1 MPLFSDNDTPHRDSD
16 SQTPKPHR
24 RPRSKGPRVSMGS
37 AREELQNE
45 ARRIG
50 MLSPDG
56 AHRTPAQQY
65 ADHHADDFDILAP
78 LRGSM
83 GVAERP
89 THGVTGSF
97 PSVGT
102 GSFAPVDAS
111 ASDGASDGAPHN
123 DTVDGIGGY
132 TIRSYST
139 DSYSV
144 GSYAAESAPDS
155 TRSYEGLAGQSTR
168 RPAYE
173 ELNYPTASKPVEAPA
188 EKPAEKPKRLFEPS
202 PGVLDDDDEVMP
214 SAYSPRDGEI
224 GSAVPSHFDH
234 VNNHM
239 TGEIPVHLVGE
250 AAGASGAQ
258 SASSTSSHRPVR
270 GRNAKQA
277 QTEHD
282 PFATEQF
289 GAVGAHASE
298 SSAFEPVSVASQF
311 ERSRYGQSSRADV
324 SQPFGSVD
332 GGYTNPA
339 DPQAPIRTAG
349 AYSAHR
355 NQQAQAQARRNAQN
369 ASTPNA
375 GTTGAHHAVNTA
387 SGSGGNGGGNHNQGK
402 FIPMNV
408 SGPRP
413 KKKKSPTKAIA
424 IAGVCLVALIVVGV
438 IGWINY
444 DNNHAVDITL
454 NGETVTVSGNER
466 TLEGILD
473 DNLVTVN
480 PGNYVAVDA
489 SVMRQ
494 GEGNRATITVNDEPV
509 TDFTQRL
516 RGGETVSITDGTDIT
531 EAYTDSNEQAI
542 PYTTEARGVGALHIY
557 TVKGEDGTKVT
568 RTGNESGITVDMTS
582 KEPVTE
588 VLQYYNADTHGDKV
602 VAITID
608 DGPWDSNTETILNIL
623 KDNGAHATF
632 YTIGDQIASH
642 ADIVK
647 RAHDEGNEIATHT
660 WDHAAGSG
668 QGVSL
673 NLMATQERLDEVNK
687 GNQAIQDA
695 TGAPGSKYF
704 RAPGGNF
711 NTEVAHD
718 LSPLVS
724 GEIGWN
730 IDTLDWKRPG
740 TETIAERIKSA
751 KPGDVILMHDGGGDR
766 SQTVAALQEA
776 IPYLKSQGYELI
788 TITELVERYPY
799 QG

>member
-1 MPLFSDNDTPHRDSD
+1 MPLFSDNDTPHRGGD
-16 SQTPKPHR
+16 SQAPKPPR

-56 AHRTPAQQY
+56 ARLTPAQQY
-65 ADHHADDFDILAP
+65 ADHHADDIDILAP

-83 GVAERP
+83 GVAQRP
-89 THGVTGSF
+89 TSGVTGSF
-97 PSVGT
+97 SSVGT
-102 GSFAPVDAS
+102 GSFS
-111 ASDGASDGAPHN
+111 AVSTNSGASSNTGSFSPANTDSFKAVN
-123 DTVDGIGGY
+123 SSDDDMTATVGGY

-155 TRSYEGLAGQSTR
+155 TRSYEGLAGQTTR
-168 RPAYE
+168 RPVYE
-173 ELNYPTASKPVEAPA
+173 EFNTPSTPEPAKPQ
-188 EKPAEKPKRLFEPS
+188 RLFEPS
-202 PGVLDDDDEVMP
+202 PGVLDEE
-214 SAYSPRDGEI
+214 SANT
-224 GSAVPSHFDH
+224 SHHIYDSLEDTYPVSSH
-234 VNNHM
+234 L
-239 TGEIPVHLVGE
+239 TGEFPVHLGDE
-250 AAGASGAQ
+250 PSR
-258 SASSTSSHRPVR
+258 SHTSHPS
-270 GRNAKQA
+270 
-277 QTEHD
+277 D
-282 PFATEQF
+282 PNATEQF
-289 GAVGAHASE
+289 SAVGAHATGT
-298 SSAFEPVSVASQF
+298 ANFEPVSVAAQF
-311 ERSRYGQSSRADV
+311 DRSRYGQSSRADISTPLDPV
-324 SQPFGSVD
+324 SAGTPLD
-332 GGYTNPA
+332 NPA
-339 DPQAPIRTAG
+339 DPHAPLRTAG

-355 NQQAQAQARRNAQN
+355 NQQNQQNQPTQAN
-369 ASTPNA
+369 ASVKTSSA
-375 GTTGAHHAVNTA
+375 GSSSAQHASPAHHAEA
-387 SGSGGNGGGNHNQGK
+387 SANNDGSHAYNQQ
-402 FIPMNV
+402 FIPMSV
-408 SGPRP
+408 GAPRP
-413 KKKKSPTKAIA
+413 KKKKSPVKALA
-424 IAGVCLVALIVVGV
+424 VVGVFLVALVVVGI

-444 DNNHAVDITL
+444 ENNHAIDITL
-454 NGETVTVSGNER
+454 NGEEVTVSGDER

-473 DNLVTVN
+473 NNLVTVN
-480 PGNYVAVDA
+480 PGDYVAVDA
-489 SVMRQ
+489 SVMRA
-494 GEGNRATITVNDEPV
+494 GEGNRATITVNDETV

-516 RGGETVSITDGTDIT
+516 RGGETVAITDGADIT
-531 EAYTDSNEQAI
+531 EPYTDSNEQVI
-542 PYTTEARGVGALHIY
+542 PYTTEARGVGALHVY

-568 RTGNESGITVDMTS
+568 RTGNESGISVDMTS

-623 KDNGAHATF
+623 KDNDAHATF
-632 YTIGDQIASH
+632 YTIGDQIAGH
-642 ADIVK
+642 AEIVK
-647 RAHDEGNEIATHT
+647 RAHDEGNEIGTHT

-673 NLMATQERLDEVNK
+673 NLMSTSERIDEVNK

-718 LSPLVS
+718 LSSLVS

-751 KPGDVILMHDGGGDR
+751 KPGEVILMHDGGGDR

-788 TITELVERYPY
+788 TVTELIERYPY

>member
-16 SQTPKPHR
+16 LQAPKAHR

-56 AHRTPAQQY
+56 THPTPAQQY
-65 ADHHADDFDILAP
+65 ADHHADEFDILAP
-78 LRGSM
+78 LRGSV

-89 THGVTGSF
+89 TRGVTGSF
-97 PSVGT
+97 TPVGT
-102 GSFAPVDAS
+102 GSFQSVDSTSSDNS
-111 ASDGASDGAPHN
+111 AGASST
-123 DTVDGIGGY
+123 DTVDSIGGY

-144 GSYAAESAPDS
+144 GSYAAQSAPDS
-155 TRSYEGLAGQSTR
+155 THSYEGLAGQSTR

-173 ELNYPTASKPVEAPA
+173 ELNYPTSSSSRSVSAKPQ
-188 EKPAEKPKRLFEPS
+188 RLFEPS
-202 PGVLDDDDEVMP
+202 PGILDDEDEKLSVDYTP
-214 SAYSPRDGEI
+214 CDG
-224 GSAVPSHFDH
+224 SFATPVPDYFE
-234 VNNHM
+234 HM
-239 TGEIPVHLVGE
+239 TGEIPIHLVGTE
-250 AAGASGAQ
+250 DDTHAQ
-258 SASSTSSHRPVR
+258 SATNITHTHTDPV
-270 GRNAKQA
+270 NP
-277 QTEHD
+277 EHD

-289 GAVGAHASE
+289 SAVGAHASE
-298 SSAFEPVSVASQF
+298 SSAFEPVSVAAQF
-311 ERSRYGQSSRADV
+311 DRSRYGQSSRTDASMPMRPV
-324 SQPFGSVD
+324 NQQT
-332 GGYTNPA
+332 YTNPA
-339 DPQAPIRTAG
+339 DPQAPMRTAG

-355 NQQAQAQARRNAQN
+355 NQQTQTQTHAQAHNYGNTADNSSVGA
-369 ASTPNA
+369 
-375 GTTGAHHAVNTA
+375 TGAHHAGSSV
-387 SGSGGNGGGNHNQGK
+387 SSSSGGNGSGNHNQGK

-408 SGPRP
+408 GAPRP
-413 KKKKSPTKAIA
+413 KKKKSPARA
-424 IAGVCLVALIVVGV
+424 LVAAGVCLVALIVVGV

-444 DNNHAVDITL
+444 DNNHAIDITL

-473 DNLVTVN
+473 NNLVSVN

-489 SVMRQ
+489 SVMRA
-494 GEGNRATITVNDEPV
+494 GEGNRATITVNDESV

-516 RGGETVSITDGTDIT
+516 RGGEKVAITDGTDIT
-531 EAYTDSNEQAI
+531 EPYTDSNEQAI
-542 PYTTEARGVGALHIY
+542 PYTTEAKGVGALHIY

-588 VLQYYNADTHGDKV
+588 VIQYYNADAHGDKV

-623 KDNGAHATF
+623 KDNDAHATF

-695 TGAPGSKYF
+695 TGTPGSKYF

-711 NTEVAHD
+711 NVEVAHD
-718 LSPLVS
+718 LSPLIS

-740 TETIAERIKSA
+740 TETIASRIKSA
-751 KPGDVILMHDGGGDR
+751 KPGEVILMHDGGGDR

-776 IPYLKSQGYELI
+776 VPYLKSQGYELI

>member
-1 MPLFSDNDTPHRDSD
+1 MSLFSDNDTPHRDSD
-16 SQTPKPHR
+16 LQAPKAHR

-56 AHRTPAQQY
+56 THPTPAQQY
-65 ADHHADDFDILAP
+65 ADHHADEFDILAP
-78 LRGSM
+78 LRRSV

-89 THGVTGSF
+89 TRGVTGSF
-97 PSVGT
+97 TPVGT
-102 GSFAPVDAS
+102 GSFQSVDSTSSDNS
-111 ASDGASDGAPHN
+111 AGASST
-123 DTVDGIGGY
+123 DTVDSIGGY

-144 GSYAAESAPDS
+144 GSYAAQSAPDS
-155 TRSYEGLAGQSTR
+155 THSYEGLAGQSSRTD
-168 RPAYE
+168 
-173 ELNYPTASKPVEAPA
+173 ASMPMCPV
-188 EKPAEKPKRLFEPS
+188 
-202 PGVLDDDDEVMP
+202 
-214 SAYSPRDGEI
+214 
-224 GSAVPSHFDH
+224 
-234 VNNHM
+234 N
-239 TGEIPVHLVGE
+239 
-250 AAGASGAQ
+250 Q
-258 SASSTSSHRPVR
+258 
-270 GRNAKQA
+270 
-277 QTEHD
+277 QT
-282 PFATEQF
+282 
-289 GAVGAHASE
+289 
-298 SSAFEPVSVASQF
+298 
-311 ERSRYGQSSRADV
+311 
-324 SQPFGSVD
+324 
-332 GGYTNPA
+332 YTNPA
-339 DPQAPIRTAG
+339 DPQAPMRTAG

-355 NQQAQAQARRNAQN
+355 NQQTQTQTHAQAHNYGNTADNSSVGA
-369 ASTPNA
+369 
-375 GTTGAHHAVNTA
+375 TGAHHAGSSV
-387 SGSGGNGGGNHNQGK
+387 SSSSGGNGSGNHNQGK

-408 SGPRP
+408 GAPRP
-413 KKKKSPTKAIA
+413 KKKKSPARA
-424 IAGVCLVALIVVGV
+424 LVAAGVCLVALIVVGV

-444 DNNHAVDITL
+444 DNNHAIDITL

-473 DNLVTVN
+473 NNLVSVN

-489 SVMRQ
+489 SVMRA
-494 GEGNRATITVNDEPV
+494 GEGNRATITVNDESV

-516 RGGETVSITDGTDIT
+516 RGGEKVAITDGTDIT
-531 EAYTDSNEQAI
+531 EPYTDSNEQAI
-542 PYTTEARGVGALHIY
+542 PYTTEAKGVGALHIY

-588 VLQYYNADTHGDKV
+588 VIQYYNADAHGDKV

-623 KDNGAHATF
+623 KDNDAHATF

-711 NTEVAHD
+711 NVEVAHD
-718 LSPLVS
+718 LSPLIS

-740 TETIAERIKSA
+740 TETIASRIKSA
-751 KPGDVILMHDGGGDR
+751 KPGEVILMHDGGGDR

-776 IPYLKSQGYELI
+776 VPYLKSQGYELI

>member
-16 SQTPKPHR
+16 AQTPKPHR

-56 AHRTPAQQY
+56 THPTPAQQY
-65 ADHHADDFDILAP
+65 ADHHADEFDILAP

-83 GVAERP
+83 GVAEHP
-89 THGVTGSF
+89 TRGATGSF
-97 PSVGT
+97 SSIGT
-102 GSFAPVDAS
+102 GSFQSLDPTP
-111 ASDGASDGAPHN
+111 SDSTTHTTTNAMGT
-123 DTVDGIGGY
+123 DTTDSLGGY

-144 GSYAAESAPDS
+144 GSYAAQSAPDS
-155 TRSYEGLAGQSTR
+155 THSYEGLAGQSTR

-173 ELNYPTASKPVEAPA
+173 ELNYPTSSSLPVTPAKASATPA
-188 EKPAEKPKRLFEPS
+188 KTQRLFEPS
-202 PGVLDDDDEVMP
+202 PGILDDEDEKT
-214 SAYSPRDGEI
+214 STDYIPRDG
-224 GSAVPSHFDH
+224 SFATPVPNYFD
-234 VNNHM
+234 HM
-239 TGEIPVHLVGE
+239 TGEIPIHLVGTEDDPRSE
-250 AAGASGAQ
+250 APAKSITDTT
-258 SASSTSSHRPVR
+258 SA
-270 GRNAKQA
+270 NANH
-277 QTEHD
+277 TNSEHD
-282 PFATEQF
+282 PFATKQF
-289 GAVGAHASE
+289 SAVGAHASE
-298 SSAFEPVSVASQF
+298 SSAFEPVSVAAQF
-311 ERSRYGQSSRADV
+311 DRSRYGQSGRPDASTPMR
-324 SQPFGSVD
+324 PVD
-332 GGYTNPA
+332 TQLYPNPA
-339 DPQAPIRTAG
+339 DPQAPLRTAG

-355 NQQAQAQARRNAQN
+355 NQQAYNHSNTTDNAD
-369 ASTPNA
+369 A
-375 GTTGAHHAVNTA
+375 GTTGAHHAVSTTNKN
-387 SGSGGNGGGNHNQGK
+387 GNNGGGNHNQGK

-408 SGPRP
+408 GAPRP
-413 KKKKSPTKAIA
+413 KKKKSPARALI
-424 IAGVCLVALIVVGV
+424 IAGVCLVALVVVGV

-444 DNNHAVDITL
+444 DNNHAIDITL
-454 NGETVTVSGNER
+454 NGETVTVSGDER

-473 DNLVTVN
+473 NNLVSVN

-489 SVMRQ
+489 SVMRA
-494 GEGNRATITVNDEPV
+494 GEGNRATITVNDESV

-516 RGGETVSITDGTDIT
+516 RGGEKVAIADGTDIT
-531 EAYTDSNEQAI
+531 EPYTDSNEQTI
-542 PYTTEARGVGALHIY
+542 PYTTEAKGVGALHVY

-588 VLQYYNADTHGDKV
+588 IIQYYNADTHGDKV
-602 VAITID
+602 AAITID

-623 KDNGAHATF
+623 KDNDAHATF

-711 NTEVAHD
+711 NVEVAHD
-718 LSPLVS
+718 LSPLIS

-740 TETIAERIKSA
+740 TETIASRIKSA
-751 KPGDVILMHDGGGDR
+751 KPGEVILMHDGGGDR

-788 TITELVERYPY
+788 TITELIERYPY